1 MTGLFNRISVKIN
14 LAVIAVMAVIM
25 LIFNYALVEKR
36 AKVLEDMVF
45 TKARTLVLVGAESAG
60 HILEDLVDDGILT
73 TKELF
78 DVDYQ
83 PIVQGPLAG
92 SSIPKYHTKYDE
104 ILDQKLLPLE
114 DTIAEEDSTV
124 VFAALVDRNGYLP
137 VHNSRYAKPL
147 TGNPEFDLNHNRTKR
162 IFDDPVGLAAARFEG
177 TGGQKVLRQVYK
189 RDTGEI
195 MWDVSAPVL
204 VHGHKWGSFRI
215 GLSIEQ
221 TRQAIIALRNSVTS
235 FMLLMLAAIA
245 LTNFLLIQRLIR
257 PLKQVTAMSKRI
269 TEGDEEEF
277 IAIES
282 NDEVGTL
289 VTSFNK
295 MIRNLRETTVSRN
308 DLDDILRSM
317 NDALLVTDLQGRVLL
332 ANRAAANLLQT
343 KVQDVLQRPVQ
354 EFLQRVEGSW
364 GDNQSLFAADQGS
377 WLGEMLWVAEDGS
390 KIPVDVSCAP
400 LTDSLG
406 DVKRFILVAK
416 DISIRKQTEEQLKG
430 LLVGSQQ
437 LTERLEEKNEL
448 LETNRSELEA
458 AYAELKNSQ
467 SIIFHQEK
475 MASLGQLAAGVA
487 HEVNNPIGFVNSNL
501 GSLNNYLDKFSGYM
515 KAQQEV
521 IDQLGDEASQ
531 AELAQLRR
539 KLKLDYVLEDSRDL
553 IQESLEGTDRVRRI
567 VQGLKS
573 FARMD
578 DSEMVVA
585 NINEQLENTINI
597 VWNEIK
603 YKAVLHRQYGS
614 LPTTRCYPQ
623 RLNQVF
629 MNLLVNAAQA
639 IEKQG
644 EIRVKTWCKEGT
656 TICVAITDS
665 GCGIPPE
672 NQSRIFEPFFTT
684 KEVGVGTGLG
694 MSIAYEIIQQ
704 HKGHVKLE
712 SVVGQ
717 GTTFTIELPVVSDE
731 EAAAEFLHSSAQKTG
746 N

>member
-60 HILEDLVDDGILT
+60 HLLEDLVDNGTLT

-78 DVDYQ
+78 DADYQ
-83 PIVQGPLAG
+83 LIVQGPLAG
-92 SSIPKYHTKYDE
+92 SSIPKYHTKYDK
-104 ILDQKLLPLE
+104 ILDRKLRPLE
-114 DTIAEEDSTV
+114 DAIAEEDSTV

-147 TGNPEFDLNHNRTKR
+147 TGDPEFDLNHNRTKR

-177 TGGQKVLRQVYK
+177 AGDQKVLRQVYK
-189 RDTGEI
+189 RDTGET

-235 FMLLMLAAIA
+235 FMLLMLTAIA

-257 PLKQVTAMSKRI
+257 PLKQVTAMAKRI
-269 TEGDEEEF
+269 TEGDEEELM
-277 IAIES
+277 AIES

-295 MIRNLRETTVSRN
+295 MIHNLRETTVSRN

-317 NDALLVTDLQGRVLL
+317 NDALLVTDLQGQVLL
-332 ANRAAANLLQT
+332 ANRAAANLLQIKT
-343 KVQDVLQRPVQ
+343 QDVLRRPVLS
-354 EFLQRVEGSW
+354 FLQRVEGSW
-364 GDNQSLFAADQGS
+364 GESQGMFTADHGS
-377 WLGEMLWVAEDGS
+377 WQGEMLWIAEDGS

-416 DISIRKQTEEQLKG
+416 DISNRKQTEEQLKG
-430 LLVGSQQ
+430 LLVRSRQ

-501 GSLNNYLDKFSGYM
+501 GSLNNYLDKFSTYM
-515 KAQQEV
+515 TAQQEV
-521 IDQLGDEASQ
+521 IDRLGDEASQ

-578 DSEMVVA
+578 DAEMVVA

-614 LPTTRCYPQ
+614 LPATRCYPQ

-644 EIRVKTWCKEGT
+644 EIRVKTWCEERT

-717 GTTFTIELPVVSDE
+717 GTTFTIELPVVSDD

>member
-60 HILEDLVDDGILT
+60 HLLEDLVDNGTLT

-78 DVDYQ
+78 DADYQ
-83 PIVQGPLAG
+83 LIVQGPLAG
-92 SSIPKYHTKYDE
+92 SSIPKYHTKYDK
-104 ILDQKLLPLE
+104 ILDRKLRPLE
-114 DTIAEEDSTV
+114 DAIAEEDSTV

-147 TGNPEFDLNHNRTKR
+147 TGDPEFDLNHNRTKR

-177 TGGQKVLRQVYK
+177 AGDQKVLRQVYK
-189 RDTGEI
+189 RDTGET

-235 FMLLMLAAIA
+235 FMLLMLTAIA

-257 PLKQVTAMSKRI
+257 PLKQVTAMAKRI
-269 TEGDEEEF
+269 TEGDEEELM
-277 IAIES
+277 AIES

-295 MIRNLRETTVSRN
+295 MIHNLRETTVSRN

-317 NDALLVTDLQGRVLL
+317 NDALLVTDLQGQVLL
-332 ANRAAANLLQT
+332 ANRAAANLLQIKT
-343 KVQDVLQRPVQ
+343 QDVLRRPVLS
-354 EFLQRVEGSW
+354 FLQRVEGSW
-364 GDNQSLFAADQGS
+364 GESQGMFTADHGS
-377 WLGEMLWVAEDGS
+377 WQGEMLWIAEDGS

-416 DISIRKQTEEQLKG
+416 DISNRKQTEEQLKG
-430 LLVGSQQ
+430 LLVRSRQ

-501 GSLNNYLDKFSGYM
+501 GSLNNYLDKFSSYM
-515 KAQQEV
+515 TAQQEV
-521 IDQLGDEASQ
+521 IDRLGDEASQ

-578 DSEMVVA
+578 DAEMVVA

-614 LPTTRCYPQ
+614 LPATRCYPQ

-644 EIRVKTWCKEGT
+644 EIRVKTWCEERT